1 MEKAAGKKA
10 TGAKKATK
18 EAKKSTEE
26 TVADVAEKVLEGGE
40 EAVNVIASLK
50 ERIDEAVKAAEEASN
65 KPQEQ
70 SKKADEAKE
79 ELRTGITMKANV
91 KKDEDGLDNIDDFWA
106 DEDENVDEEVEDYGQ
121 ENSEHDDGNQS
132 EDRSTYY
139 DQDLPEELLATP
151 TSRRSRAVPMSNSG
165 SRRDRESSSPALDR
179 LLSVSRHKALLTK
192 AAPSPSLSSKLAQ
205 TKGANKPTP
214 SYISKALGLN
224 RPGINK
230 AFNLGSDDKTAE
242 NGGLDNSDEEPA
254 SRPATSRA
262 TKATPQK
269 KRAKSVKT
277 PVEVR
282 RTSKAALPPPP
293 PASPSPPPE
302 PRDDDHE
309 YHEEEEAT
317 NNGFTFSDEEDH
329 RLNRKDSDDE
339 EQEQEQEP
347 IDHRKTKNAQSK
359 TQVKETKAPIDT
371 SKAASRANIPKKP
384 TKATATTRKPA
395 AKSTSRAKKIS
406 TSDNSDSNDESSDD
420 HSVPT
425 SRKTTT
431 QRSKTT
437 TAPKPGMIEIPVVP
451 EAHEP
456 ADGTR
461 KSSRTRLQPLE
472 YWKNEKVILGKSNVQ
487 GVAEIKA
494 VIKAPVVEE
503 RTLVSTSKRR
513 PTKRPAAKSTIGHV
527 AKKRARGPD
536 SDVDEL
542 HVEPIVDGEEEDRM
556 AIEEQG
562 LKEEERQEIDTI
574 DYSTGKTISRVVAE
588 SKSALLFRKV
598 QGGGFQYYRGL
609 EDKEHIV
616 SGTMKVLPGGQK
628 PVGSGAKTS
637 IVFYV
642 VSGAAQACVNKTE
655 FAVSTG
661 GCVMVPRGNPYSF
674 TNLSSKRDLIL
685 FFVQSKQADA
695 QGSST
700 STTSETSI
708 PTLTYTSKGTTMAEA
723 AAAASAAATAAVA
736 ATAKPKPKTKSRSK
750 AAPAT
755 RKTRRSSEPTAA

>member
-1 MEKAAGKKA
+1 MSRNPD
-10 TGAKKATK
+10 GAPRARGINYF
-18 EAKKSTEE
+18 
-26 TVADVAEKVLEGGE
+26 DVGVVG
-40 EAVNVIASLK
+40 
-50 ERIDEAVKAAEEASN
+50 R
-65 KPQEQ
+65 
-70 SKKADEAKE
+70 
-79 ELRTGITMKANV
+79 RTGITMKANV

-165 SRRDRESSSPALDR
+165 SRRGLLSSSAYDHGAEEYQSPSFHAVKKRLVFTKEAHDAGGLENNLSDRESSSPALDR
-179 LLSVSRHKALLTK
+179 LLSVSKHKALLTK
-192 AAPSPSLSSKLAQ
+192 AAPSPGLSSKLAQ

-214 SYISKALGLN
+214 SYISKALGLS

-700 STTSETSI
+700 STTSEAST

-723 AAAASAAATAAVA
+723 AAAASAAAAAAVA